1 MMKYVIISYVL
12 VDRSSEKEEINKGI
26 LLSRFRWG
34 KRTEERKFMAKIK
47 CVMALTVI
55 LLEDKSQF

>member
-1 MMKYVIISYVL
+1 MMKYVIIYVL

-34 KRTEERKFMAKIK
+34 ERTEERKFMACESSKK
-47 CVMALTVI
+47 
-55 LLEDKSQF
+55 

>member
-26 LLSRFRWG
+26 LLSRFRRG

-47 CVMALTVI
+47 NKVCHGLNS
-55 LLEDKSQF
+55 DSPGR